1 MKNAGY
7 VQYSPK
13 ALSKLVDSAKK
24 FAEEVRDEQIRSAV
38 AKYQERFKNE
48 KRFFGLLAPK
58 PLELVL
64 EDDLSNYKEV
74 RNEIDKRVDNWGCSI
89 WHVEQDYSMFLDML
103 SKFEY
108 GAKSTALLGSEAPV
122 FLNIEVYNAICYL
135 KQHRE
140 FVRVPI

>member
-13 ALSKLVDSAKK
+13 ALNRLVETAKETV
-24 FAEEVRDEQIRSAV
+24 EEVRKELIREAV
-38 AKYQERFKNE
+38 EKYQERFRNK

-64 EDDLSNYKEV
+64 EDDLSNYKDV
-74 RNEIDKRVDNWGCSI
+74 RNEIDKRIESWGCSI
-89 WHVEQDYSMFLDML
+89 WDIDHRCEVFLDML

-108 GAKSTALLGSEAPV
+108 GAKSKALLESEAPV

-135 KQHRE
+135 KQHRK
-140 FVRVPI
+140 FVRVNI